1 MGPGTWA
8 SWADAG
14 VLEAIQNG
22 FFLFQNEGSPI
33 PAGFNDCAGAASAWK
48 EFFFQQASGLE
59 QEKLIPC
66 WAMAEQ
72 LGVTYGSDA
81 ANLRAGVPAP
91 GTTAG
96 DLIPQFVAYGNFY
109 RLMAA

>member
-1 MGPGTWA
+1 
-8 SWADAG
+8 
-14 VLEAIQNG
+14 
-22 FFLFQNEGSPI
+22 
-33 PAGFNDCAGAASAWK
+33 
-48 EFFFQQASGLE
+48 
-59 QEKLIPC
+59 
-66 WAMAEQ
+66 MAEQ